1 MAYLVVLVLDDPDQT
16 EALLNAWEKAGARG
30 VTILES
36 SGIGRVR
43 RAALRDDMPLL
54 PSLRD
59 IMRGEEEHHR
69 TFFSVVESEEQVE
82 ALAEAAQRVVG
93 DFSQPDTGLIFSVP
107 ISHVYGLHKAKPVG
121 KAKGKH

>member
-16 EALLNAWEKAGARG
+16 DVLLDTWEQAGARG

-43 RAALRDDMPLL
+43 RASLRDDTPLL

-59 IMRGEEEHHR
+59 LLRGNEEHHR
-69 TFFSVVESEEQVE
+69 TLFSVVESEEQVE
-82 ALAEAAQRVVG
+82 ALADAAQRVVG
-93 DFSQPDTGLIFSVP
+93 DFSKPHTGLLFAMP
-107 ISHVYGLHKAKPVG
+107 ISHVHGLYKVKPAEKARR
-121 KAKGKH
+121 

>member
-1 MAYLVVLVLDDPDQT
+1 MAYLVVLVLDDPDLSN
-16 EALLNAWEKAGARG
+16 ALLDAWETAGARG

-36 SGIGRVR
+36 TGIGRVR

-54 PSLRD
+54 PSLRN

-93 DFSQPDTGLIFSVP
+93 DFSQPNTGLIFAVP
-107 ISHVYGLHKAKPVG
+107 ISHAYGLHKAMPA
-121 KAKGKH
+121 AKGKGKY

>member
-1 MAYLVVLVLDDPDQT
+1 MAFLVILVLDDPDLSDM
-16 EALLNAWEKAGARG
+16 LLDAWEAVGVRG

-36 SGIGRVR
+36 TGIGRVR
-43 RAALRDDMPLL
+43 RAALRDDMPLM

-59 IMRGEEEHHR
+59 IMRGVEEHHR

-93 DFSQPDTGLIFSVP
+93 DFSQPNTGLVFAVP
-107 ISHVYGLHKAKPVG
+107 ISHVHGLHKAKPVA
-121 KAKGKH
+121 KAKGKR

>member
-1 MAYLVVLVLDDPDQT
+1 MAYLVIVVLDDPDQSD
-16 EALLNAWEKAGARG
+16 ALLDAWEQAGARG

-59 IMRGEEEHHR
+59 LLRGNEEHHR
-69 TFFSVVESEEQVE
+69 TFFSVVEGEEQVE
-82 ALAEAAQRVVG
+82 MLAGAAQQVVG
-93 DFSQPDTGLIFSVP
+93 DFSQPHTGLVFAVP
-107 ISHVYGLHKAKPVG
+107 ISHVYGLHKVAPPAKVRR
-121 KAKGKH
+121 

>member
-1 MAYLVVLVLDDPDQT
+1 MAYLVVLVLDDPDLSDV
-16 EALLNAWEKAGARG
+16 LLDAWETAGVKG

-36 SGIGRVR
+36 TGIGRVR

-69 TFFSVVESEEQVE
+69 TFFSVVDREEQVE
-82 ALAEAAQRVVG
+82 TLAEAAQRVVG
-93 DFSQPDTGLIFSVP
+93 DFSQPNTGLVFAVP
-107 ISHVYGLHKAKPVG
+107 ISHVHGLHKVKPAA

>member
-16 EALLNAWEKAGARG
+16 DALLDAWERAGASG

-59 IMRGEEEHHR
+59 LLRGDEEHHR
-69 TFFSVVESEEQVE
+69 TFFSVVDSEEQVE
-82 ALAEAAQRVVG
+82 TLAGAAQQVVG
-93 DFSQPDTGLIFSVP
+93 DFSQPHTGLLFAMP
-107 ISHVYGLHKAKPVG
+107 ISHVHGLHKVKPAARG
-121 KAKGKH
+121 KR

>member
-1 MAYLVVLVLDDPDQT
+1 MAHLVVLVLDDPDLSD
-16 EALLNAWEKAGARG
+16 ALLDAWERAGARG

-43 RAALRDDMPLL
+43 RASLRDDMPLL

-69 TFFSVVESEEQVE
+69 TFLSVVESEEQVE
-82 ALAEAAQRVVG
+82 ILANAAQQVVG
-93 DFSQPDTGLIFSVP
+93 DFSQPHSGLLFAVP
-107 ISHVYGLHKAKPVG
+107 ISHVHGLVKVKPAG
-121 KAKGKH
+121 KARR

>member
-1 MAYLVVLVLDDPDQT
+1 MAHLVVLVLDDPDLSD
-16 EALLNAWEKAGARG
+16 ALLDAWERTGARG

-43 RAALRDDMPLL
+43 RTSLRDDMPLL

-69 TFFSVVESEEQVE
+69 TFLSVVESEEQVE
-82 ALAEAAQRVVG
+82 ILANAAQQVVG
-93 DFSQPDTGLIFSVP
+93 DFSQPHSGLLFAVP
-107 ISHVYGLHKAKPVG
+107 ISHVHGLVKVKPAG
-121 KAKGKH
+121 KARR

>member
-1 MAYLVVLVLDDPDQT
+1 MAYLVVLVLDDPDLSD
-16 EALLNAWEKAGARG
+16 AVLDAWEHAGARG

-43 RAALRDDMPLL
+43 RAALRDDMPLM

-59 IMRGEEEHHR
+59 IMRGGEEHHR

-82 ALAEAAQRVVG
+82 TLAAAAQQVVG
-93 DFSQPDTGLIFSVP
+93 DFSQPHTGLIFAMP
-107 ISHVYGLHKAKPVG
+107 ISHVHGLHKVKLAPRG
-121 KAKGKH
+121 KR

>member
-16 EALLNAWEKAGARG
+16 DALLDAWEQAGIRG

-43 RAALRDDMPLL
+43 RAALREDMPLL

-59 IMRGEEEHHR
+59 LLRGAEEHHR
-69 TFFSVVESEEQVE
+69 TLFSVVESEEQVE
-82 ALAEAAQRVVG
+82 VLAEAAQRVVG
-93 DFSQPDTGLIFSVP
+93 DFSQPHTGLLFAMPV
-107 ISHVYGLHKAKPVG
+107 SHVHGLHKVKPA
-121 KAKGKH
+121 AKGKR